1 MQPNQGETLIKIGRA
16 AIAQALNINFQFDV
30 DESASW
36 LKAWGASFVTLTQND
51 ELRGCIGS
59 LEAYRSLVADVK
71 SNAVSAAFHDPRFL
85 PLSADEFVTVAIE
98 ISVLSPTE
106 RMNVQNEAD
115 AIEQI
120 RPGLD
125 GIVLEYGRY
134 RSTFLPQVWDEL
146 KQPQQFLA
154 MLKRKA
160 GLPVDFWAP
169 DLKLARYT
177 VSKWRETDV
186 VGGLSTWMS

>member
-1 MQPNQGETLIKIGRA
+1 MLLDQGNVLLAVGRA
-16 AIAQALNINFQFDV
+16 AIAQALNLDFQCPV

-36 LKAWGASFVTLTQND
+36 LQAWGASFVTLTQHQ

-59 LEAYRSLVADVK
+59 LEAYRPLVADVR
-71 SNAVSAAFHDPRFL
+71 SNAVSAALHDPRFL
-85 PLSADEFVTVAIE
+85 PLSADEFETIAIE
-98 ISVLSPTE
+98 VSILSPTQ
-106 RMNVQNEAD
+106 RIAALDEAD
-115 AIEQI
+115 AIRQM
-120 RPGLD
+120 RPGID

-146 KQPQQFLA
+146 EQPQQFLA

-160 GLPVDFWAP
+160 GLPVDFWAA

-177 VSKWRETDV
+177 VSKWRETD
-186 VGGLSTWMS
+186 GMEDYRHG

>member
-1 MQPNQGETLIKIGRA
+1 MMPNQGSALLKVGRA
-16 AIAQALNINFQFDV
+16 AIAHALNLDFPCHV

-36 LKAWGASFVTLTQND
+36 LQTWSASFVTLTQD
-51 ELRGCIGS
+51 QTLRGCIGS
-59 LEAYRSLVADVK
+59 LEAYRPLVADVK
-71 SNAVSAAFHDPRFL
+71 SNAISAALHDPRFL
-85 PLSADEFVTVAIE
+85 PLRADEFETIAIE
-98 ISVLSPTE
+98 VSILSSTQ
-106 RMNVQNEAD
+106 RIAARDEAD
-115 AIEQI
+115 AIKLM
-120 RPGLD
+120 RPGID
-125 GIVLEYGRY
+125 GIVLEYRHY

-160 GLPVDFWAP
+160 GLPVDFWAS

-186 VGGLSTWMS
+186 MED

>member
-1 MQPNQGETLIKIGRA
+1 MLPNQGNALLNVGRA
-16 AIAQALNINFQFDV
+16 AIAQALNFDFQRHV
-30 DESASW
+30 DESALW
-36 LKAWGASFVTLTQND
+36 LQAWGASFVTLTQYH

-59 LEAYRSLVADVK
+59 LEAYRPLVADVK
-71 SNAVSAAFHDPRFL
+71 SNAVSAALHDPRFL
-85 PLSADEFVTVAIE
+85 PLSAEEFETIAIE
-98 ISVLSPTE
+98 VSVLSPTE

-120 RPGLD
+120 RPGVD

-177 VSKWRETDV
+177 VSKWRETGV
-186 VGGLSTWMS
+186 VGEYHHG

>member
-1 MQPNQGETLIKIGRA
+1 MLPNHQGETLIKIGRA

-59 LEAYRSLVADVK
+59 LEAYRPLVADVK

-177 VSKWRETDV
+177 VSKWCETDV
-186 VGGLSTWMS
+186 VEGYHHG

>member
-1 MQPNQGETLIKIGRA
+1 MLPNQGNALLNVGRA
-16 AIAQALNINFQFDV
+16 AIAHALNLDFQCHV

-36 LKAWGASFVTLTQND
+36 LQAWGASFVTLTQHD

-59 LEAYRSLVADVK
+59 LEAYRPLAADIK
-71 SNAVSAAFHDPRFL
+71 SNAVSAALHDPRFL
-85 PLSADEFVTVAIE
+85 PLSADEFETIAIE
-98 ISVLSPTE
+98 VSILSSTQ
-106 RMNVQNEAD
+106 RITARDEAD
-115 AIEQI
+115 ALRQI
-120 RPGLD
+120 KPGID

-160 GLPVDFWAP
+160 GLPVDFWAS

-177 VSKWRETDV
+177 VSKWRETDA
-186 VGGLSTWMS
+186 VGDCHHG

>member
-1 MQPNQGETLIKIGRA
+1 MLPNHQGETLIKIGRA

-106 RMNVQNEAD
+106 RMDVQNEAD

-125 GIVLEYGRY
+125 GVVLEYGRY

-186 VGGLSTWMS
+186 VGGYQHG

>member
-1 MQPNQGETLIKIGRA
+1 MLPNHQGETLIKIGRA

-177 VSKWRETDV
+177 VSKWCETDV
-186 VGGLSTWMS
+186 VEGYHHG